1 MRNLTPR
8 KHPRTLN
15 EAFPQDAA
23 EWFEGPPRREGIAYK
38 LVLWS
43 VYALIAV
50 VLFKFLT

>member
-23 EWFEGPPRREGIAYK
+23 EWFEGPLRREGMAYK

-43 VYALIAV
+43 IYALIAV
-50 VLFKFLT
+50 VLLKFFN